1 MISQNNG
8 KNQKKININTLLAC
22 SIAGLFHKMVNHN
35 TCQNLAI

>member
-1 MISQNNG
+1 MISQ
-8 KNQKKININTLLAC
+8 KQNQKKININTFSLAC